1 MPSDIDHC
9 TGLPMRAAIVAQCRR
24 FLTGMLLTVLLPAA
38 VRADITATYQA
49 PHNPKAALVIEVADT
64 GDFRAGGQ
72 GEGYYLWSHGV
83 GYEVEPGP
91 GGPIVM
97 ATKDIEAARAGK
109 VPASVIQEPWIP
121 IGKAKIAGFDGIRY
135 KIRGAEKNPEA
146 ASTVISPDPSLAQLG
161 EAFRRLH
168 MMQQATFPG
177 DQGPEQQSLSG
188 ILSTGA
194 PIDYLDWELVS
205 VRRAPI
211 ARSRFDLPVAPLSA
225 AEVAEFWREPA
236 SSDTVTAD
244 DVKRERARSI
254 RRAVFADGRLWLLN
268 EAGGVLSLAPGDRS
282 LREETIA
289 GRVLDLC
296 AREGRVALLIREG
309 SRTQLRVNGPT
320 WSTIADLSIEPKEIV
335 AGISCS
341 KTRTIVLT
349 DARVHILD
357 SGGQKSVSLSES
369 LRAPSVVTTLLDD
382 GAFLYAGLDAGE
394 WGGGLAR
401 IDLATG
407 RVIKPAKTVGD
418 ACSGP
423 LFPGCD
429 PVNGVARE
437 PGKPGCVV
445 AAIGLMH
452 MFSHGRLVEVCR
464 TEVRRIYY
472 KPYTVETSWPADPPT
487 EPFRTV
493 PFYGLAESGGTLWAV
508 ATDGLYSI
516 SRDGKIGFRKLPKFD
531 NIDGVDVSFAI
542 PGTVLLRTSI
552 NGQVSLSG
560 AVPMLVSR

>member
-1 MPSDIDHC
+1 MGI
-9 TGLPMRAAIVAQCRR
+9 AIVAQCRR
-24 FLTGMLLTVLLPAA
+24 FLTGVLLTVLLPAA
-38 VRADITATYQA
+38 VSADITATYRA
-49 PHNPKAALVIEVADT
+49 PHNPKAAVVIEVAAN

-72 GEGYYLWSHGV
+72 GGGYYLWSQGV

-109 VPASVIQEPWIP
+109 IPASVIQERWIP
-121 IGKAKIAGFDGIRY
+121 VGEAKFAGFEGLRY
-135 KIRGAEKNPEA
+135 KIRGAENNPEA
-146 ASTVISPDPSLAQLG
+146 ASTVISLDPSLAQLG

-177 DQGPEQQSLSG
+177 DNGPEQKSLST
-188 ILSTGA
+188 ILSTGT

-205 VRRAPI
+205 VRRASVPP
-211 ARSRFDLPVAPLSA
+211 SRFDLPAAPLTS
-225 AEVAEFWREPA
+225 AEVADFWREPA
-236 SSDTVTAD
+236 SSDAITAAE
-244 DVKRERARSI
+244 VKRQRARSI

-268 EAGGVLSLAPGDRS
+268 AAGGVLSLAPGDRS
-282 LREETIA
+282 LREESIP

-296 AREGRVALLIREG
+296 AHEGRAAVLVRDG
-309 SRTQLRVNGPT
+309 NKTQLRVNGAA
-320 WSTIADLSIEPKEIV
+320 WSPIADLSVEPKEIV
-335 AGISCS
+335 AGISCANP
-341 KTRTIVLT
+341 RTIVLT

-357 SGGQKSVSLSES
+357 RGGQRSVSLSES

-382 GAFLYAGLDAGE
+382 GQVLYAGLDAGE

-407 RVIKPAKTVGD
+407 QVIKPSKTIDG

-437 PGKPGCVV
+437 PGKAGCVV
-445 AAIGLMH
+445 AAIGLVH
-452 MFSHGRLVEVCR
+452 MFSHGRLVEVCG
-464 TEVRRIYY
+464 TDVRRIYY

-493 PFYGLAESGGTLWAV
+493 PFYGLAESTGTLWAV

-516 SRDGKIGFRKLPKFD
+516 GRDGKIDFRKLPKFD
-531 NIDGVDVSFAI
+531 NIDGVDISFAV
-542 PGTVLLRTSI
+542 PGIVLLRTSI

-560 AVPMLVSR
+560 AVPMLVSRW

>member
-1 MPSDIDHC
+1 MRSDIDHC
-9 TGLPMRAAIVAQCRR
+9 TGLPMRDAIVSHCRR
-24 FLTGMLLTVLLPAA
+24 FLAGMLLTVLLPAA
-38 VRADITATYQA
+38 VRADITATYRA
-49 PHNPKAALVIEVADT
+49 PHNPKAALVIEIADN

-72 GEGYYLWSHGV
+72 GDGYYLWSRGV

-97 ATKDIEAARAGK
+97 ATKDIEAARVGK

-121 IGKAKIAGFDGIRY
+121 IGKAQFAGFDGIRY

-146 ASTVISPDPSLAQLG
+146 ASTVISADPSLARLG

-177 DQGPEQQSLSG
+177 DTGPEQKSLTA
-188 ILSTGA
+188 ILSTGT

-205 VRRAPI
+205 VRRSPI
-211 ARSRFDLPVAPLSA
+211 PPSRFELPAAPLGS
-225 AEVAEFWREPA
+225 AEVAGFWREPV
-236 SSDTVTAD
+236 SPTTVTAD
-244 DVKRERARSI
+244 EVKRERARSI

-268 EAGGVLSLAPGDRS
+268 EAGGLLSLAPDERS
-282 LREETIA
+282 LREETIP

-296 AREGRVALLIREG
+296 ARNGRVAVLVRDG
-309 SRTQLRVNGPT
+309 NKTQLRANGATSP
-320 WSTIADLSIEPKEIV
+320 IADLSVEPKEIV

-341 KTRTIVLT
+341 EARTLVLT
-349 DARVHILD
+349 DARVYIVD
-357 SGGQKSVSLSES
+357 SGGQRSVSLSES

-382 GAFLYAGLDAGE
+382 GQVLYAGLDAGE
-394 WGGGLAR
+394 WGGGLVR

-407 RVIKPAKTVGD
+407 RVIKPSKTVDG

-445 AAIGLMH
+445 AAIGLVH
-452 MFSHGRLVEVCR
+452 MFSHGRLVEVCG
-464 TEVRRIYY
+464 TDVRRIYY
-472 KPYTVETSWPADPPT
+472 KPYTVETSWPADPLI

-493 PFYGLAESGGTLWAV
+493 PFYGLAESAGMLWAV
-508 ATDGLYSI
+508 ATDGLYSLG
-516 SRDGKIGFRKLPKFD
+516 RDGKIDFRKMPKFD
-531 NIDGVDVSFAI
+531 NVDGVDVSFAV
-542 PGTVLLRTSI
+542 PGIALLRTSI

-560 AVPMLVSR
+560 AVPMMVSR

>member
-1 MPSDIDHC
+1 
-9 TGLPMRAAIVAQCRR
+9 MRVAIVAQCRR
-24 FLTGMLLTVLLPAA
+24 ILTGLLLAVLLPAA
-38 VRADITATYQA
+38 VRADVTATYRA
-49 PHNPKAALVIEVADT
+49 PRNPKAALVIEVADN

-72 GEGYYLWSHGV
+72 GEGYQLWSHGV
-83 GYEVEPGP
+83 GYDVEPGP

-97 ATKDIEAARAGK
+97 ATKDIAAARAGK
-109 VPASVIQEPWIP
+109 VPPYAIQEPWVP
-121 IGKAKIAGFDGIRY
+121 IGKAKVSGFDGIRY
-135 KIRGAEKNPEA
+135 KIRGAQKNPEA
-146 ASTVISPDPSLAQLG
+146 ASTVISPDPSLVLLG
-161 EAFRRLH
+161 EAFRRFH
-168 MMQQATFPG
+168 TMQQANFPG
-177 DQGPEQQSLSG
+177 DTGPEQQSLSS
-188 ILSTGA
+188 ILSAGT

-211 ARSRFDLPVAPLSA
+211 PPTRFDLPAAPLTP
-225 AEVAEFWREPA
+225 AEVADFWREPA

-244 DVKRERARSI
+244 EMKRERARSI
-254 RRAVFADGRLWLLN
+254 RRAAFAEGRLWLLN
-268 EAGGVLSLAPGDRS
+268 EAGGVLSLAPGDRT

-289 GRVLDLC
+289 GRVLGLC
-296 AREGRVALLIREG
+296 AREGRVAVLVRDG
-309 SRTQLRVNGPT
+309 NRTQLRGKGAS
-320 WSTIADLSIEPKEIV
+320 WSPIADLSVQPKEIV

-341 KTRTIVLT
+341 EVRTIVLT

-357 SGGQKSVSLSES
+357 SGGQRSVSLSES

-382 GAFLYAGLDAGE
+382 GQVLYAGLDAGE

-407 RVIKPAKTVGD
+407 RVVRPSKTVAG

-445 AAIGLMH
+445 AAIGLEH
-452 MFSHGRLVEVCR
+452 ILSHGRLVEVCG
-464 TEVRRIYY
+464 TDVRRIYY
-472 KPYTVETSWPADPPT
+472 KPYTVETSWPVDPPT

-493 PFYGLAESGGTLWAV
+493 PFYGLAESAGTLWAV
-508 ATDGLYSI
+508 SIDGLYSLG
-516 SRDGKIGFRKLPKFD
+516 RDGKIDFRKLPKFD
-531 NIDGVDVSFAI
+531 NVDGVDVSFAI
-542 PGTVLLRTSI
+542 PGIVLLRTSI

-560 AVPMLVSR
+560 AVPMMVSR